1 MIGMGRPWPSLKSKE
16 TAAEENDKTKTV
28 KTPIL
33 DKEARKSGEKDTL
46 TNESIIEK
54 TYSSMISLNPML
66 LISRS
71 C

>member
-16 TAAEENDKTKTV
+16 TTAEENDKTKTV

-54 TYSSMISLNPML
+54 TYSSGN
-66 LISRS
+66 LI
-71 C
+71 